1 MRYLL
6 VARGRIE
13 DRPMSD
19 KRKTP
24 EAAEGASPRKR
35 AVPTID
41 LTATEVSPDV
51 TGDEAP
57 APPEQPAA
65 ANPEMAADG
74 APNESS
80 NWLSAIKG
88 PALAAGFA
96 GAAIMMLVLFGLWL
110 TGLVPVRYAGS
121 TATGARVTALEM
133 QLHDLQNRPAA
144 ALDAKSIEALNAR
157 LTKIEESAGKSP
169 ASDPKLDE
177 RVAAAENA
185 MNSLGLALAA
195 LSHRSDDIAADA
207 TLARDHAQA
216 AEKAVT
222 ELRSSVQIAT
232 TASAGLSSA
241 DLDALQQ
248 RIAALE
254 KSAKAAATDIAK
266 TAATDTAAR
275 LALSAD
281 ALRAA
286 AFSGA
291 PLSAALAQVK
301 SLGADDALLAPLA
314 PFAATGVPTQA
325 ALAQELRGLLPAML
339 KASGAKTPPSGFLER
354 LEANA
359 GNLVRIRPV
368 DAPTGDDTSVV
379 LARLEIDAAHGDIPA
394 ALADLGK
401 LNDAQRAP
409 AQAWIKKVNDRLAAL
424 AAARAFAVQTA
435 SALGKQ

>member
-1 MRYLL
+1 M
-6 VARGRIE
+6 
-13 DRPMSD
+13 PD
-19 KRKTP
+19 KRKAP
-24 EAAEGASPRKR
+24 EAAEGASPSKR

-41 LTATEVSPDV
+41 LTAAEVPPDV

-57 APPEQPAA
+57 APRKQQAA
-65 ANPEMAADG
+65 AGPEMAAGD
-74 APNESS
+74 APNASV

-110 TGLVPVRYAGS
+110 TGLVPIRYAGS
-121 TATGARVTALEM
+121 TAARARVTALEA
-133 QLHDLQNRPAA
+133 QLHDLQSRAA
-144 ALDAKSIEALNAR
+144 ATPDTKSVEALNAR
-157 LTKIEESAGKSP
+157 LVKIEEAAGKSP
-169 ASDPKLDE
+169 ASDPKLAD

-185 MNSLGLALAA
+185 MKSLGVALTA
-195 LSHRSDDIAADA
+195 LSRRSDDIAADA

-248 RIAALE
+248 RVAALE
-254 KSAKAAATDIAK
+254 QTAKTAASDIAK

-301 SLGADDALLAPLA
+301 SLGADEALLAPLA
-314 PFAATGVPTQA
+314 SFAATGVPTQA
-325 ALAQELRGLLPAML
+325 ALAQELRGLLPALL
-339 KASGAKTPPSGFLER
+339 KGSGATAPPSGFLER

-359 GNLVRIRPV
+359 GSLVRIRPV
-368 DAPTGDDTSVV
+368 DAPAGDDTSAV
-379 LARLEIDAAHGDIPA
+379 LARLEIDAARSDIPG
-394 ALADLGK
+394 ALDDLGK
-401 LNDAQRAP
+401 LTEAQRAP
-409 AQAWIKKVNDRLAAL
+409 AQAWIKKANDRQAAL
-424 AAARAFAVQTA
+424 AAARAFAAQTA

>member
-13 DRPMSD
+13 ESPMSD

-24 EAAEGASPRKR
+24 EVAEGASPRKR

-41 LTATEVSPDV
+41 LTATEVPPDAS
-51 TGDEAP
+51 GKEAP
-57 APPEQPAA
+57 PPEQPTPAG
-65 ANPEMAADG
+65 PEMAAGDP
-74 APNESS
+74 PNESV

-96 GAAIMMLVLFGLWL
+96 GAAVMMLVLFGLWL
-110 TGLVPVRYAGS
+110 TGLVPIRYAGS
-121 TATGARVTALEM
+121 TAMRARVTALEM
-133 QLHDLQNRPAA
+133 ELHDLQSRPAG

-157 LTKIEESAGKSP
+157 VAKIEETAGKSP
-169 ASDPKLDE
+169 ASDAKLAE

-185 MNSLGLALAA
+185 MKSLGLTLAA
-195 LSHRSDDIAADA
+195 LSHRSDDIAGDA

-216 AEKAVT
+216 AEKAVA

-232 TASAGLSSA
+232 TASA
-241 DLDALQQ
+241 DVEALQQ

-254 KSAKAAATDIAK
+254 QSAKTAASDIAK
-266 TAATDTAAR
+266 TTATDTAAR
-275 LALSAD
+275 LALSAV
-281 ALRAA
+281 ALREE

-291 PLSAALAQVK
+291 PLSTALAQAK
-301 SLGADDALLAPLA
+301 SLGADEALLAPLA

-339 KASGAKTPPSGFLER
+339 KLFGAKAPPSGFLER

-359 GNLVRIRPV
+359 GNLVRVRPV
-368 DAPTGDDTSVV
+368 DAPAGDDTSAV
-379 LARLEIDAAHGDIPA
+379 LARLEIDTAHSDIPA
-394 ALADLGK
+394 VLADLGK
-401 LNDAQRAP
+401 LTEAQRAP
-409 AQAWIKKVNDRLAAL
+409 AQTWIKQATDRQAAL
-424 AAARAFAVQTA
+424 AAAQAFAAQAA

>member
-13 DRPMSD
+13 ESPMSD

-24 EAAEGASPRKR
+24 EVAEGASPRKR

-41 LTATEVSPDV
+41 LTATEVPPDAS
-51 TGDEAP
+51 GKEAP
-57 APPEQPAA
+57 PPEQPTPAG
-65 ANPEMAADG
+65 PEMAAGDP
-74 APNESS
+74 PNESV

-96 GAAIMMLVLFGLWL
+96 GAAVMMLVLFGLWL
-110 TGLVPVRYAGS
+110 TGLVPIRYAGS
-121 TATGARVTALEM
+121 TAMRARVTALEM
-133 QLHDLQNRPAA
+133 ELHDLQSRPAG

-157 LTKIEESAGKSP
+157 VAKIEETAGKSP
-169 ASDPKLDE
+169 ASDAKLAE

-185 MNSLGLALAA
+185 MKSLGLTLAA
-195 LSHRSDDIAADA
+195 LSHRSDDIAGDA

-216 AEKAVT
+216 AEKAVA

-232 TASAGLSSA
+232 TASA
-241 DLDALQQ
+241 DVEALQQ

-254 KSAKAAATDIAK
+254 QSAKTAASDIAK
-266 TAATDTAAR
+266 TTATDTAAR
-275 LALSAD
+275 LALSAV
-281 ALRAA
+281 ALREE

-291 PLSAALAQVK
+291 PLSTALAQAK
-301 SLGADDALLAPLA
+301 SLGADEALLAPLA

-339 KASGAKTPPSGFLER
+339 KLFGAKAPPSGFLER

-359 GNLVRIRPV
+359 GNLVRVRPV
-368 DAPTGDDTSVV
+368 DAPAGDDTSAV
-379 LARLEIDAAHGDIPA
+379 LARLEIDAAHSDIPA
-394 ALADLGK
+394 VLADLGK
-401 LNDAQRAP
+401 LTEAQRAP
-409 AQAWIKKVNDRLAAL
+409 AQAWIKQATDRQAAL
-424 AAARAFAVQTA
+424 AAAQAFAAQAA

>member
-13 DRPMSD
+13 ESPMSD

-24 EAAEGASPRKR
+24 EVAEGASPRKR

-41 LTATEVSPDV
+41 LTATEVPPDAS
-51 TGDEAP
+51 GNEAP
-57 APPEQPAA
+57 PPEQPTPAG
-65 ANPEMAADG
+65 PEMAAGDP
-74 APNESS
+74 PNESV

-96 GAAIMMLVLFGLWL
+96 GAAVMMLVLFGLWL
-110 TGLVPVRYAGS
+110 TGLVPIRYAGS
-121 TATGARVTALEM
+121 TAMRARVTALEM
-133 QLHDLQNRPAA
+133 ELHDLQSRPAG

-157 LTKIEESAGKSP
+157 VAKIEETAGKSP
-169 ASDPKLDE
+169 ASDAKLAE

-185 MNSLGLALAA
+185 MKSLGLTLAA
-195 LSHRSDDIAADA
+195 LSHRSDDIAGDA

-216 AEKAVT
+216 AEKAVA

-232 TASAGLSSA
+232 TASA
-241 DLDALQQ
+241 DVEALQQ

-254 KSAKAAATDIAK
+254 QSAKTAASDIAK
-266 TAATDTAAR
+266 TTATDTAAR
-275 LALSAD
+275 LALSAV
-281 ALRAA
+281 ALREE

-291 PLSAALAQVK
+291 PLSTALAQAK
-301 SLGADDALLAPLA
+301 SLGADEALLAPLA

-339 KASGAKTPPSGFLER
+339 KLFGAKAPPSGFLER

-359 GNLVRIRPV
+359 GNLVRVRPV
-368 DAPTGDDTSVV
+368 DAPAGDDTSAV
-379 LARLEIDAAHGDIPA
+379 LARLEIDAAHSDIPA
-394 ALADLGK
+394 VLADLGK
-401 LNDAQRAP
+401 LTEAQRAP
-409 AQAWIKKVNDRLAAL
+409 AQAWIKQATDRQAAL
-424 AAARAFAVQTA
+424 AAAQAFAAQAA

>member
-13 DRPMSD
+13 ESPMSD

-24 EAAEGASPRKR
+24 EVAEGASPRKR

-41 LTATEVSPDV
+41 LTATEVPPDAS
-51 TGDEAP
+51 GKEAP
-57 APPEQPAA
+57 PPEQPTPAG
-65 ANPEMAADG
+65 PEMAAGDP
-74 APNESS
+74 PNESV

-96 GAAIMMLVLFGLWL
+96 GAAVMMLVLFGLWL
-110 TGLVPVRYAGS
+110 TGLVPIRYAGS
-121 TATGARVTALEM
+121 TAMRARVTALEM
-133 QLHDLQNRPAA
+133 ELHDLQSRPAG

-157 LTKIEESAGKSP
+157 VAKIEETAGKSP
-169 ASDPKLDE
+169 ASDAKLAE

-185 MNSLGLALAA
+185 MKSLGLTLAA
-195 LSHRSDDIAADA
+195 LSHRSDDIAGDA

-216 AEKAVT
+216 AEKAVA

-232 TASAGLSSA
+232 TASA
-241 DLDALQQ
+241 DVEALQQ

-254 KSAKAAATDIAK
+254 QSAKTAASDIAK
-266 TAATDTAAR
+266 TTATDTAAR
-275 LALSAD
+275 LALSAV
-281 ALRAA
+281 ALREE

-291 PLSAALAQVK
+291 PLSTALAQAK
-301 SLGADDALLAPLA
+301 SLGADEALLAPIA

-339 KASGAKTPPSGFLER
+339 KLFGAKAPPSGFLER

-359 GNLVRIRPV
+359 GNLVRVRPV
-368 DAPTGDDTSVV
+368 DAPAGDDTSAV
-379 LARLEIDAAHGDIPA
+379 LARLEIDAAHSDIPA
-394 ALADLGK
+394 VLADLGK
-401 LNDAQRAP
+401 LTEAQRAP
-409 AQAWIKKVNDRLAAL
+409 AQAWIKQATDRQAAL
-424 AAARAFAVQTA
+424 AAAQAFAAQAA